1 MVDTYIPILEIF
13 FVVYASF
20 IGHIY
25 LCPHTINRLLYIM
38 PDSEKCWV
46 AGLQNTGTNLVDNLL
61 KKGDTCDV
69 LENRVNT
76 EPTWKHRLLSES
88 LLDPKE
94 GIVDKTKTTNISILT
109 RHPYCWAAGIQKA
122 PYEFAPLASSFD
134 KPVVIKNA
142 GLTWKADSV
151 GDAWNKYMQQALDFQ
166 TASKKRPEVNA
177 AFVPY
182 ESLLDPTTG
191 VRTLKEA
198 FPNLSVVDVEKY
210 RSVLEK
216 PAKTHGKPRSLRD
229 SRRAAETR
237 CKEDLTDAQIETLRK
252 TVDPNLAAQF
262 KYGLG
267 N

>member
-1 MVDTYIPILEIF
+1 
-13 FVVYASF
+13 
-20 IGHIY
+20 
-25 LCPHTINRLLYIM
+25 M

-46 AGLQNTGTNLVDNLL
+46 AGLQNTGTNLLAKVLT
-61 KKGDTCDV
+61 KGGCAIPDKM
-69 LENRVNT
+69 
-76 EPTWKHRLLSES
+76 WKHRLLDES
-88 LLDPKE
+88 LLDRKK

-134 KPVVIKNA
+134 KPVVVKHA
-142 GLTWKADSV
+142 DLTWKADSV
-151 GDAWNKYMQQALDFQ
+151 GGAWNKYMQQALDFQ
-166 TASKKRPEVNA
+166 SASEKHPEVNV

-182 ESLLDPTTG
+182 ESMLDPTTG
-191 VRTLKEA
+191 LRTLKDA
-198 FPNLSVVDVEKY
+198 FPNLNVVDVEKY

-237 CKEDLTDAQIETLRK
+237 CMDDLTDAQVETLRK

-262 KYGLG
+262 KYDLG